1 MYNDIIALLSIN
13 HTVNNAGDTLE
24 VVSRKEVF
32 AQVKSI
38 GMKETYEGI
47 AIGLR
52 PECVFVLADYYDYD
66 GQKDIEYNGVRYSVL
81 RHYRRPGSIE
91 LELVVVADA
100 ST

>member
-1 MYNDIIALLSIN
+1 MYNDIITLLSVE
-13 HTVNNAGDTLE
+13 HTVSDAGDTME
-24 VVSRKEVF
+24 TITGKEVF
-32 AQVKSI
+32 ARVKNIS
-38 GMKETYEGI
+38 MKETYEGI
-47 AIGLR
+47 AVGLK

>member
-1 MYNDIIALLSIN
+1 MP
-13 HTVNNAGDTLE
+13 
-24 VVSRKEVF
+24 
-32 AQVKSI
+32 
-38 GMKETYEGI
+38 EGLVGSEMCI
-47 AIGLR
+47 R
-52 PECVFVLADYYDYD
+52 DSYYDYD